1 MANFGRTVSP
11 LALETVITASSSW
24 EQVGEI
30 MGVHRTTAMRRAK
43 AAGIDHLLQ
52 STKYIFGKAAGPMR
66 RQAPRASAKPVED
79 DVECYELPPE
89 VEAVL
94 YSRGMW

>member
-1 MANFGRTVSP
+1 MSP
-11 LALETVITASSSW
+11 LVLETVITTSSSW

-30 MGVHRTTAMRRAK
+30 MGIHRTTAMRRAR
-43 AAGIDHLLQ
+43 AAGLDHLLQ
-52 STKYIFGKAAGPMR
+52 STKYIFGKAAGPMK
-66 RQAPRASAKPVED
+66 RQATRVSAKPVED
-79 DVECYELPPE
+79 DAGECFELPPE